1 MTRHLALTAIAAGL
15 WATPAPAQAQGQD
28 VFTFAPTNQF
38 EFVVSKP
45 LAEEAVVKNAPF
57 SAEAVNEFTQVLADG
72 NRIERRFTTSLWRD
86 SQGRTRR
93 EEQIAL
99 VGPLAVQGN
108 PPTLVTISDPVARVS
123 YTLDERTKTA
133 ASLTTKMKY
142 FRKAEGAAG
151 IRAETDVLVH
161 DQLAAT
167 RLPDGPAVVEKQ
179 LVAGVFGGV
188 VGGVFV
194 DAATPPNVK
203 TESLGTRQFDG
214 VTADGTRTTMTIPA
228 GAMGNV
234 APIEVVSERW
244 FSQELQTAVMIV
256 QRDPRSGET
265 VYRLSNISRAEP
277 PADLFVVPSNYK
289 INR

>member
-1 MTRHLALTAIAAGL
+1 MTRHLTFTLIVAGL
-15 WATPAPAQAQGQD
+15 SAIPARAQEPD
-28 VFTFAPTNQF
+28 VFVFAPTNQF
-38 EFVVSKP
+38 ELVVSKP
-45 LAEEAVVKNAPF
+45 LAAEEAVVKNAPF

-108 PPTLVTISDPVARVS
+108 PPTLVTISDPVAGVS
-123 YTLDERTKTA
+123 YTLDERTRTA
-133 ASLTTKMKY
+133 TSQTKIVKY
-142 FRKAEGAAG
+142 FRRTEGTAG
-151 IRAETDVLVH
+151 VRAEADVLVH
-161 DQLAAT
+161 DQLAGS
-167 RLPDGPAVVEKQ
+167 RLSHDGGVVEKQ
-179 LVAGVFGGV
+179 LVAGVFAGV
-188 VGGVFV
+188 SGGVFF
-194 DAATPPNVK
+194 DAATPPSVK
-203 TESLGTRQFDG
+203 TESLGTRQFDSI
-214 VTADGTRTTMTIPA
+214 TADGTRTTMTIPA

-265 VYRLSNISRAEP
+265 VYRLTNISRTEP
-277 PADLFVVPSNYK
+277 PADLFVVPPDYK

>member
-1 MTRHLALTAIAAGL
+1 MTRHLTFTLIVAGL
-15 WATPAPAQAQGQD
+15 SAIPARAQEPD
-28 VFTFAPTNQF
+28 VFVFAPTNQF
-38 EFVVSKP
+38 ELVVSKP
-45 LAEEAVVKNAPF
+45 LAAEEAVVKNAPF

-108 PPTLVTISDPVARVS
+108 PPTLVTISDPVAGVS
-123 YTLDERTKTA
+123 YTLDERTRTA
-133 ASLTTKMKY
+133 TSQTKIVKY
-142 FRKAEGAAG
+142 FRRTEGTAG
-151 IRAETDVLVH
+151 VRAGVADVLVH
-161 DQLAAT
+161 SQLSGSGPA
-167 RLPDGPAVVEKQ
+167 DGPGAIEKQ

-214 VTADGTRTTMTIPA
+214 VTA
-228 GAMGNV
+228 
-234 APIEVVSERW
+234 
-244 FSQELQTAVMIV
+244 
-256 QRDPRSGET
+256 
-265 VYRLSNISRAEP
+265 
-277 PADLFVVPSNYK
+277 
-289 INR
+289 

>member
-1 MTRHLALTAIAAGL
+1 MTRHLAFTVIAAGL
-15 WATPAPAQAQGQD
+15 LAAPSPSQAQNRD
-28 VFTFAPTNQF
+28 VFTFGPSNQF

-45 LAEEAVVKNAPF
+45 LADETVVKNAPF
-57 SAEAVNEFTQVLADG
+57 SAEAVNEFTQVLGDG
-72 NRIERRFTTSLWRD
+72 NRIERRFTTSMWRD

-108 PPTLVTISDPVARVS
+108 PPTLVTISDPVAGVS

-133 ASLTTKMKY
+133 TSQTTKVKY
-142 FRKAEGAAG
+142 FRRTEDAAG
-151 IRAETDVLVH
+151 IRAGAADVLLH
-161 DQLAAT
+161 TQLAGT
-167 RLPDGPAVVEKQ
+167 RPDAPVIVEKQ
-179 LVAGVFGGV
+179 VVAGVFGGI

-203 TESLGTRQFDG
+203 TESLGTRQFDS
-214 VTADGTRTTMTIPA
+214 VTADGTRTTMIIPA

-265 VYRLSNISRAEP
+265 VYRLTNISRAEP
-277 PADLFVVPSNYK
+277 PPDLFVVPPDYK
-289 INR
+289 LNR